1 LTSVRG
7 IQTQVIFERK
17 GKVKMSLRKHA
28 PVWILAV
35 AMVGTT
41 FGVAET
47 AQEQSP
53 KQDMKDAGHST
64 KSAAKD
70 TGRATKKTAKNT
82 GHAVKHGTKKAA
94 NKTAQKTREGA
105 DKVEDKTNPN

>member
-1 LTSVRG
+1 VGYKRRSFLRG
-7 IQTQVIFERK
+7 K
-17 GKVKMSLRKHA
+17 GRVKMSLRKHA

-53 KQDMKDAGHST
+53 KQDMKDAGHAT

-105 DKVEDKTNPN
+105 DKVADKTNPN